1 VNAKGKIVVV
11 RRFAPDGEKFSDDQL
26 SRRYGDLRYKAW
38 NAREHGARALVV
50 VDDSA
55 KDEAPLPRLSV
66 DSQGDAGI
74 PVVVVKRAAGAA
86 LLDGKKHKATIKVAL
101 TMEKKPAYNV
111 IGRIEAPAARK
122 KPGVIVI
129 GAHYDHLGLGGAGS
143 LAPGVSA
150 VHNGADDNAS
160 GTAALLE
167 VGRTL
172 LSHQG
177 ELERDVWLVAFSGEE
192 MGVLGSSFFTR
203 SPPDG
208 LKMTDVVAM
217 LNMDMVGRLRE
228 NRLTVLGGES
238 AAEWPELVMP
248 ACAGRKIVC
257 TVNGS
262 GYGPS
267 DHTPFYAAGVPVL
280 HFFSGAHG
288 DYHKPSDDAEAINAA
303 GLAQVALVVADVALA
318 VSIRPQKLTL
328 QNAPAPAAGG
338 DSRSYGASLGT
349 VPDYGGPPSGKTGVL
364 LAGIRPGSAAEKAG
378 MQRGDIL
385 VGIGNHEIRSIED
398 FMFVLKSSKPGDK
411 TTVTVERAGKRVTLD
426 VTFGQ
431 STR

>member
-1 VNAKGKIVVV
+1 
-11 RRFAPDGEKFSDDQL
+11 
-26 SRRYGDLRYKAW
+26 
-38 NAREHGARALVV
+38 

-55 KDEAPLPRLSV
+55 KDEAPLPRLAV

-74 PVVVVKRAAGAA
+74 PVVVVKRAQGAA
-86 LLDGKKHKATIKVAL
+86 LMDGKKHKATVKL
-101 TMEKKPAYNV
+101 QLQLEKKPAYNIV
-111 IGRIEAPAARK
+111 GRIEAPAAGKR
-122 KPGVIVI
+122 PGVIVI
-129 GAHYDHLGLGGAGS
+129 GAHYDHLGMGGPGS

-167 VGRTL
+167 VGRAL
-172 LSHQG
+172 VARQS
-177 ELERDVWLVAFSGEE
+177 ELQRDVWLVAFSGEE

-203 SPPDG
+203 SPPEG
-208 LKMTDVVAM
+208 LAMADVVAM

-238 AAEWPELVMP
+238 AAEWPDLVGP
-248 ACAGRKIVC
+248 ACTARKVSC

-280 HFFSGAHG
+280 HFFSGAHA
-288 DYHKPSDDAEAINAA
+288 DYHKPSDDAAFINAA
-303 GLAQVALVVADVALA
+303 GLAQVALVVSDVALA
-318 VSIRPQKLTL
+318 VAGRSGKLTL
-328 QNAPAPAAGG
+328 KTSAAPAMGG

-349 VPDYGGPPSGKTGVL
+349 VPDYSGPPSGKPGVL

-385 VGIGNHEIRSIED
+385 VAIGKHEIRSIED
-398 FMFVLKSSKPGDK
+398 FMFVLKSSKPGEQ
-411 TTVTVERAGKRVTLD
+411 TTVTVERAGKRVTMD